1 MRQDFYIIHGRA
13 NLALLGE
20 TAPQFTP
27 ILYMLGWGVL
37 ISCISLFLSRLLS
50 PRRKYNPVKFL
61 PIECGQ
67 IPTGEGRSHFMMQY
81 YAYILMFVVFD
92 VMAIFLYLWGV
103 SLFAI
108 PRVATL
114 PVMAFL
120 GVMFSAMG
128 YALYLSGRRGI
139 W

>member
-1 MRQDFYIIHGRA
+1 
-13 NLALLGE
+13 
-20 TAPQFTP
+20 
-27 ILYMLGWGVL
+27 MLGWGVL

-50 PRRKYNPVKFL
+50 PRRRYNPVKFL

-92 VMAIFLYLWGV
+92 VMSIFLYLWGV

-128 YALYLSGRRGI
+128 YALYLSGRKGI

>member
-1 MRQDFYIIHGRA
+1 
-13 NLALLGE
+13 LPGE
-20 TAPQFTP
+20 PVTQFTP
-27 ILYMLGWGVL
+27 VLYLLGFGVL
-37 ISCISLFLSRLLS
+37 AGGISLILSRLIS
-50 PRRKYNPVKFL
+50 PRRRYNPVKFL
-61 PIECGQ
+61 PVECGQ
-67 IPTGEGRSHFMMQY
+67 VPVGEGRSHFIMQY

-103 SLFAI
+103 SLFSI

-114 PVMAFL
+114 PIMAFL

-128 YALYLSGRRGI
+128 YALYLSGKKGI

>member
-1 MRQDFYIIHGRA
+1 MRQDFYIFHGPA
-13 NLALLGE
+13 NLALVGE
-20 TAPQFTP
+20 TALQFTP

-37 ISCISLFLSRLLS
+37 ISSISLFLSRLLS
-50 PRRKYNPVKFL
+50 PRRRYNPVKFL

-128 YALYLSGRRGI
+128 YALYLSGRKGI

>member
-1 MRQDFYIIHGRA
+1 MRQDFYIFHGPA
-13 NLALLGE
+13 KPALVGE
-20 TAPQFTP
+20 TALQFTP

-37 ISCISLFLSRLLS
+37 ISGVSLFLSRLLS
-50 PRRKYNPVKFL
+50 PRRRYNPVKFL

-81 YAYILMFVVFD
+81 YSYILMFVVFD

-128 YALYLSGRRGI
+128 YALYLSGRKGI